1 MAIKDATSA
10 EEENARTQAPQGW
23 RTCNSHFS
31 QSESESG
38 NSHELSGGVHALLL
52 SRTVRTG
59 TSSVLSL
66 ARQTCR
72 RQEVGLHHI
81 VWHANTTDWHPSDVK

>member
-10 EEENARTQAPQGW
+10 EEEDAHTQAPQGW

-38 NSHELSGGVHALLL
+38 NSHELSGGAHALLV

-72 RQEVGLHHI
+72 RDVGMDQI
-81 VWHANTTDWHPSDVK
+81 VEHANATDWNPSNVT